1 MNYFEVYNF
10 LDGNNL
16 CNIFANLLVNKYEE
30 LSPNSKTE
38 IKVINLRNFFVVR
51 GVTSCEEVCNITE
64 LFQNFVSKFKSEM
77 TQDIRVINLM
87 THNPDFDFKTINISH
102 SSDVYINNQTSEF
115 TEFVNSFSSNNIYFN
130 LKINTITKHILY
142 DCVDDS
148 TAKVIDILE
157 NKFKDFQLLKYD
169 MSNEIYFSDS
179 FYGKSKTSRVYDIL
193 LKDVENHIFTLGLG
207 KNFICNLSSSTDIK
221 EIENI
226 NVSLNILNDNYIVN
240 NNWLESLILDVFP
253 FDNESLINNYKELL
267 SKDFDLMSNGKINFD
282 KLNYIS
288 DFVLF

>member
-102 SSDVYINNQTSEF
+102 SSDAYINNQTSEF

-130 LKINTITKHILY
+130 LKINTVTKHILY

-179 FYGKSKTSRVYDIL
+179 FIIFL
-193 LKDVENHIFTLGLG
+193 LF
-207 KNFICNLSSSTDIK
+207 
-221 EIENI
+221 
-226 NVSLNILNDNYIVN
+226 LNISPFIVIYLLLSN
-240 NNWLESLILDVFP
+240 VFAIVVFP
-253 FDNESLINNYKELL
+253 LPGYPTNTIISCLSNSFIISLLL
-267 SKDFDLMSNGKINFD
+267 L
-282 KLNYIS
+282 
-288 DFVLF
+288 

>member
-102 SSDVYINNQTSEF
+102 SSDVHINNQTSEF
-115 TEFVNSFSSNNIYFN
+115 TEFVNSLSSNNIYFN
-130 LKINTITKHILY
+130 LKINTVTKHILY

-193 LKDVENHIFTLGLG
+193 LKDIENHIFTLGLG

-253 FDNESLINNYKELL
+253 FDNESLIDNYKELL
-267 SKDFDLMSNGKINFD
+267 SKDFDLMSNGKINFN

>member
-130 LKINTITKHILY
+130 LKINTVTKHILY

-253 FDNESLINNYKELL
+253 FDNESLIDNYKELL
-267 SKDFDLMSNGKINFD
+267 SKDFDLMSNGKINFN

>member
-179 FYGKSKTSRVYDIL
+179 FYGKSKTSRVYDVL
-193 LKDVENHIFTLGLG
+193 LKDIENHIFTLGLG

-253 FDNESLINNYKELL
+253 FDNESLIDNYKELL
-267 SKDFDLMSNGKINFD
+267 SKDFDLMSNGKINFN

>member
-64 LFQNFVSKFKSEM
+64 LFQNFVSKFKSEI

-102 SSDVYINNQTSEF
+102 SSDVHINNQTSEF

-130 LKINTITKHILY
+130 LKINTVTKHILY

-240 NNWLESLILDVFP
+240 NYWLESLILDVFP
-253 FDNESLINNYKELL
+253 FDNESLIENYKELL
-267 SKDFDLMSNGKINFD
+267 SKDFDLMSNGKINLD

>member
-64 LFQNFVSKFKSEM
+64 LFQNFVSKFKSEI

-102 SSDVYINNQTSEF
+102 SSDVHINNQTSEF

-130 LKINTITKHILY
+130 LKINTVTKHILY

-240 NNWLESLILDVFP
+240 NYWLESLILDVFP
-253 FDNESLINNYKELL
+253 FDNESLIENYKELL
-267 SKDFDLMSNGKINFD
+267 SKDFDLMSNGKFNLD

>member
-64 LFQNFVSKFKSEM
+64 LFQNFVLKFKSEI

-87 THNPDFDFKTINISH
+87 THNPDFNFKTINISH
-102 SSDVYINNQTSEF
+102 SSDVHINNQTSEF
-115 TEFVNSFSSNNIYFN
+115 TEFVNSFYSNNIYFN
-130 LKINTITKHILY
+130 LKINTVTKHILY

-193 LKDVENHIFTLGLG
+193 LKDIENHIFTLGLG

-240 NNWLESLILDVFP
+240 KNWLESLILDVFP
-253 FDNESLINNYKELL
+253 FDNESLIKNYKELL

>member
-1 MNYFEVYNF
+1 
-10 LDGNNL
+10 
-16 CNIFANLLVNKYEE
+16 
-30 LSPNSKTE
+30 
-38 IKVINLRNFFVVR
+38 
-51 GVTSCEEVCNITE
+51 
-64 LFQNFVSKFKSEM
+64 
-77 TQDIRVINLM
+77 
-87 THNPDFDFKTINISH
+87 
-102 SSDVYINNQTSEF
+102 
-115 TEFVNSFSSNNIYFN
+115 
-130 LKINTITKHILY
+130 
-142 DCVDDS
+142 VDDS

-240 NNWLESLILDVFP
+240 NYWLESLILDVFP
-253 FDNESLINNYKELL
+253 FDNESLIENYKELL
-267 SKDFDLMSNGKINFD
+267 SKDFDLMSNGKINLD

>member
-102 SSDVYINNQTSEF
+102 SSDVHINNQTSEF

-179 FYGKSKTSRVYDIL
+179 FYGKSKTSRVYDVL
-193 LKDVENHIFTLGLG
+193 LKDIENHIFTLGLG

-253 FDNESLINNYKELL
+253 FDNESLIENYKELL
-267 SKDFDLMSNGKINFD
+267 SKDFDLMSNGKINFN

>member
-77 TQDIRVINLM
+77 TQDIRVINLI

-179 FYGKSKTSRVYDIL
+179 FYGKSKTSRVYDVL
-193 LKDVENHIFTLGLG
+193 LKDIENHIFTLGLG

-253 FDNESLINNYKELL
+253 FDNESLIDNYKELL
-267 SKDFDLMSNGKINFD
+267 SKDFDLMSNGKINFN

>member
-102 SSDVYINNQTSEF
+102 SSDVHINNQTSEF
-115 TEFVNSFSSNNIYFN
+115 TEFVNSLSSNNIYFN
-130 LKINTITKHILY
+130 LKINTVTKHILY

-179 FYGKSKTSRVYDIL
+179 FYGKSKTSRVYDVL
-193 LKDVENHIFTLGLG
+193 LKDIENHIFTLGLG

-253 FDNESLINNYKELL
+253 FDNESLIDNYKELL
-267 SKDFDLMSNGKINFD
+267 SKDFDLMSNGKINFN

>member
-64 LFQNFVSKFKSEM
+64 LFQNFVSKFNSEI

-102 SSDVYINNQTSEF
+102 SSDAYINNQTSEF

-130 LKINTITKHILY
+130 LKINTVTKHILY

-157 NKFKDFQLLKYD
+157 NKFEDFQLLKYD

-253 FDNESLINNYKELL
+253 FDNESLIDNYKELL
-267 SKDFDLMSNGKINFD
+267 SKDFDLMSNGKINFN

>member
-64 LFQNFVSKFKSEM
+64 LFQNFVSKFKSEI

-102 SSDVYINNQTSEF
+102 SSDAHINNQTSEF

-130 LKINTITKHILY
+130 LKINTVTKHILY

-157 NKFKDFQLLKYD
+157 NKFEDFQLLKYD

-179 FYGKSKTSRVYDIL
+179 FYGKSKTSRVYDVL

-253 FDNESLINNYKELL
+253 FDNESLIDNYKELL
-267 SKDFDLMSNGKINFD
+267 SKDFDLMSNGKINFN